1 MYRLHGTT
9 RNPYNVN
16 HYPGGS
22 SSGSAAAVAAG
33 NAPVNPLSPD
43 IKIHI
48 LLTVLNTSVYYGTS
62 KGNFSKYQDISS
74 LVITSFILIT

>member
-48 LLTVLNTSVYYGTS
+48 LLTVLNTFIMELVRGISLNIKTS
-62 KGNFSKYQDISS
+62 HPW
-74 LVITSFILIT
+74 